1 MLLSL
6 EIRGIKII
14 FMIIILLVL
23 MNEYTSFELMIVFG
37 DDISAMLKYL
47 RCILY
52 VYIGYGISEYFLG
65 LKKYEN
71 FLIAKIVASLS
82 LILVFL
88 KLYYHY
94 YLKSINNGA
103 VSLVILFLAI
113 TIAQVISILI
123 MSIKIKLVNY
133 NNLALFI
140 YLLIIGVLI
149 LMNYIPI
156 VSIYNIYYYIY

>member
-1 MLLSL
+1 
-6 EIRGIKII
+6 
-14 FMIIILLVL
+14 MITILLVL
-23 MNEYTSFELMIVFG
+23 MNEYTSFNLMIVFG
-37 DDISAMLKYL
+37 DDISTMLKYL

-71 FLIAKIVASLS
+71 FLVAKIVASLT
-82 LILVFL
+82 LILTFL

-94 YLKSINNGA
+94 YLRGINDSI
-103 VSLVILFLAI
+103 VISLVILFLAI

-123 MSIKIKLVNY
+123 MSIKIKLINY

-140 YLLIIGVLI
+140 YLLIVIVLMLI
-149 LMNYIPI
+149 NYIPI